1 MAWSREET
9 IGREEMQ
16 RIQLG
21 KWQKMVSYVHAKNP
35 VYRKKLD
42 EAGVKPG
49 DIRSL
54 DDVRRLPF
62 TTKVEIRDYYPF
74 GLFTAAQEDIVEFH
88 ATSGTTGKM
97 VVVGYTRN
105 DVELWTE
112 VMARAC
118 TGAGITKNDIVQ
130 NIYGYGLFTG
140 GLGTHYGAMR
150 VGAAVIPISGGNTQ
164 KQIMLMQDFG
174 STVVT
179 STPSFL
185 MRIHEVGVEMGVD
198 LRKLK
203 LRIGLLRAE
212 ARGESVRAALRAV
225 ARCVST
231 RVRPQTHGSTVS
243 REMSRVRYRISGW
256 PSLAKFVMMSSP
268 SSPYGSTSPV
278 SGFTIST

>member
-9 IGREEMQ
+9 IGRGEMQ

-74 GLFTAAQEDIVEFH
+74 GLFTASQEDIVEFH

-140 GLGTHYGAMR
+140 GLDR
-150 VGAAVIPISGGNTQ
+150 
-164 KQIMLMQDFG
+164 K
-174 STVVT
+174 STRLN
-179 STPSFL
+179 SS
-185 MRIHEVGVEMGVD
+185 H
-198 LRKLK
+198 LK
-203 LRIGLLRAE
+203 L
-212 ARGESVRAALRAV
+212 
-225 ARCVST
+225 
-231 RVRPQTHGSTVS
+231 S
-243 REMSRVRYRISGW
+243 RM
-256 PSLAKFVMMSSP
+256 P
-268 SSPYGSTSPV
+268 SSA
-278 SGFTIST
+278 